1 MVTCWRSTHQSTD
14 ITDLMFQCH
23 CVHLRIF
30 VLTFISFSVEILT
43 GNKTKNGLC
52 HVVWRRNSHKKYNKT
67 RSYSSR
73 RTTVRSPKWTS
84 LNSSRVVKTSARGR
98 VPCWWERA
106 GVGSIGGGRASK
118 WTILDRSAVVS
129 WDTLKRTDR
138 RDWEHNLPATSL
150 LMLWYDG
157 SVDFCVIIHH
167 GTLSSV
173 SICTPG
179 PKMLRAISSR
189 NGENY
194 PLNSS

>member
-1 MVTCWRSTHQSTD
+1 MVTCWWSTHQSTD

-30 VLTFISFSVEILT
+30 VLTFISCSVEILT
-43 GNKTKNGLC
+43 WNKTKHGLC
-52 HVVWRRNSHKKYNKT
+52 HVVWHRNSHKKYNKT

-84 LNSSRVVKTSARGR
+84 SQDQCQREGIML
-98 VPCWWERA
+98 
-106 GVGSIGGGRASK
+106 VGEGGGGEYWWGQSFQVNNFGQV
-118 WTILDRSAVVS
+118 RSGLMGS
-129 WDTLKRTDR
+129 PKRTDR
-138 RDWEHNLPATSL
+138 RDWEHYLPATSL